1 VGDLATDSNVIDSDE
16 AHFGAPVKVLAPKEA
31 VLFVLPGNWLAVH
44 ALTCAGTQWQYD
56 NHGVEIALD
65 YQRADIAWRYSDIT
79 LTPKDF
85 EKLQLLERSIISMIR
100 RPDEQQPESGITLTI
115 RR

>member
-1 VGDLATDSNVIDSDE
+1 MLDSDE
-16 AHFGAPVKVLAPKEA
+16 AHFGAPAKVSAPKQES
-31 VLFVLPGNWLAVH
+31 LDVLPGNWLAVQ
-44 ALTCAGTQWQYD
+44 ALICAGTQWQYD

-85 EKLQLLERSIISMIR
+85 EKLQLLERSIIAMIR